1 MPARDAGF
9 TVEDICMLSE
19 LWAPADFSLCI
30 FLSIDHIGIVCSR
43 NFKRGGG
50 PLRGEDN
57 VLTDGPG
64 LFSGR
69 KDRGS
74 TTSLGSDFSLVM
86 ESSPGAAGSFTYET
100 VELVPAG
107 AQTQAAW

>member
-1 MPARDAGF
+1 M
-9 TVEDICMLSE
+9 
-19 LWAPADFSLCI
+19 
-30 FLSIDHIGIVCSR
+30 DHRGIVCSR
-43 NFKRGGG
+43 IFCPRSYGIEEVGNS
-50 PLRGEDN
+50 LIGEDN